1 MKLGLAIEYAARG
14 VEVPIERIR
23 RCEALG
29 YDSVWTAEAY
39 GSDAITPL
47 AFIAAH
53 TKRIRLG
60 TGVMQV
66 AARSPAMAAMQLG
79 TLDALAGGGRVI
91 GGFGVSGPQ
100 IVEGWYGAPWGR
112 PVERLRDY
120 VEIVKKVFARG
131 GPVTH
136 EGTEIQLPYRGPGSS
151 GLGKPLKSILHFEP
165 KPAIFL
171 GTGAKASV
179 MLTAEL
185 ADGWLPF
192 GLRRSNAK
200 TFLGW
205 LEEGFRRAG
214 GGRSG
219 AGPEAAARR
228 AADFEIQGGVS
239 VTITDDLASAFAA
252 AKPFVALYVGGMGHP
267 KLNFHKKRMEREG
280 FGEAAARIHELFQAG
295 RRAEAIAAVPD
306 EYIDEGGL
314 YGPVQRIRERWR
326 ADWEGLPYT
335 GLTVRTQ
342 QDEAYALMS
351 ELVGARDAR
360 REERR

>member
-1 MKLGLAIEYAARG
+1 MKLGLAIEYAGRG
-14 VEVPIERIR
+14 VDVPIERIQ

-47 AFIAAH
+47 AYIAAH
-53 TKRIRLG
+53 TVRIRLG

-120 VEIVKKVFARG
+120 VAILHKIFAREA
-131 GPVTH
+131 PVTH
-136 EGTEIQLPYRGPGSS
+136 DGAEIQLPYRGPGSS
-151 GLGKPLKSILHFEP
+151 GMGKPLKSILHFAP
-165 KPAIFL
+165 RPRIWL
-171 GTGAKASV
+171 GTGARESV
-179 MLTAEL
+179 ILTGEL

-192 GLRRSNAK
+192 GLRSGNAS
-200 TFLGW
+200 TFTAW

-214 GGRSG
+214 GGKSMR
-219 AGPEAAARR
+219 
-228 AADFEIQGGVS
+228 DFEIQGGVS
-239 VTITDDLASAFAA
+239 VSITDDVKSALAAG
-252 AKPFVALYVGGMGHP
+252 KPFVALYVGGMGHP
-267 KLNFHKKRMEREG
+267 KQNFHKKRMEREG
-280 FGEAAARIHELFQAG
+280 WAEAANRIHELFQAG
-295 RRAEAIAAVPD
+295 RRDEAIAAVPD

-314 YGPVQRIRERWR
+314 FGPVARIRERWR
-326 ADWEGLPYT
+326 KLWEPMPYT
-335 GLTVRTQ
+335 GVTVRTQ
-342 QDEAYALMS
+342 QDEAYALMAD
-351 ELVGARDAR
+351 LVGARDAR
-360 REERR
+360 

>member
-1 MKLGLAIEYAARG
+1 MKLGLAIEYAGRG
-14 VEVPIERIR
+14 VDMPIERIR

-47 AFIAAH
+47 AFVAAH

-60 TGVMQV
+60 TAVMQL

-79 TLDALAGGGRVI
+79 TLDGLAGGGRVI

-112 PVERLRDY
+112 PVERMRDY
-120 VEIVKKVFARG
+120 VAILRKIFAREA
-131 GPVTH
+131 PVSH
-136 EGTEIQLPYRGPGSS
+136 DGLEIQLPYRGPGAS
-151 GLGKPLKSILHFEP
+151 GMGKPLKSILHFEP
-165 KPAIFL
+165 RPRLWL

-179 MLTAEL
+179 ILTAEV

-192 GLRRSNAK
+192 GLRPGNVK
-200 TFLGW
+200 TYGSW

-214 GGRSG
+214 GGKSYR
-219 AGPEAAARR
+219 
-228 AADFEIQGGVS
+228 DFEIQGGVS
-239 VTITDDLASAFAA
+239 VTITDDLRSALAA

-280 FGEAAARIHELFQAG
+280 WGEAANRIHELFQAG
-295 RRAEAIAAVPD
+295 RRDEAIAAVPD
-306 EYIDEGGL
+306 DYIDEGGL
-314 YGPVQRIRERWR
+314 FGPVARIRERWR
-326 ADWEGLPYT
+326 KHWENLPYT
-335 GLTVRTQ
+335 GVTVRTQ
-342 QDEAYALMS
+342 QDEAYALMA
-351 ELVGARDAR
+351 ELVGAQESAR
-360 REERR
+360 